1 MHEQLI
7 EFYEMNIYM
16 LVILFI
22 LKLLYEIDL
31 RLYFI
36 VSVLNTTNPR
46 IPAYC
51 LLWSSAFPL
60 RARSR
65 HIQNKGS

>member
-7 EFYEMNIYM
+7 ESYEMNIYM

-22 LKLLYEIDL
+22 LKLFYEIDL

-46 IPAYC
+46 IPRIVCYEA
-51 LLWSSAFPL
+51 P
-60 RARSR
+60 RSR
-65 HIQNKGS
+65 SKPAHATFKT